1 MLKFGKK
8 VTSRPMLISLSLA
21 LIVGLLFGLN
31 ISKKLGLQMGIIIF
45 IMLFIGHYFFILPTI
60 FNYWDSEQNFIRYS
74 DIKNWKN
81 RLIAMFFPK
90 HLALR
95 DIPKNQIKIVLI
107 LGLPQPKSN
116 LSSKLVVSEES
127 GFMYN
132 LLLMLNEPVKVRLI
146 LVNNKTVDLDLS
158 RDYVHNAQKTIGKL
172 RLFLKGFNPSV
183 VQLSEETKKF
193 ISI

>member
-1 MLKFGKK
+1 
-8 VTSRPMLISLSLA
+8 
-21 LIVGLLFGLN
+21 
-31 ISKKLGLQMGIIIF
+31 
-45 IMLFIGHYFFILPTI
+45 
-60 FNYWDSEQNFIRYS
+60 
-74 DIKNWKN
+74 
-81 RLIAMFFPK
+81 MFFPK
-90 HLALR
+90 YLALR
-95 DIPKNQIKIVLI
+95 DIPKNQIKTVLI